1 MRGTKL
7 KLGPVTQQI
16 ECHASNVKVASAIL
30 VGTTMKKM
38 RMSAV
43 DDLDEIN
50 DRMIG
55 WNIDKVEGGMNG
67 ENLFI
72 FHLSKG
78 SSQRTVCLSA
88 NALGGWLSERSR

>member
-1 MRGTKL
+1 MHVTLRTLK
-7 KLGPVTQQI
+7 KLGSTPLLDI
-16 ECHASNVKVASAIL
+16 
-30 VGTTMKKM
+30 TMKKDKKVQI
-38 RMSAV
+38 SAV

-50 DRMIG
+50 DRMVG

-78 SSQRTVCLSA
+78 SNQRTVCLGA
-88 NALGGWLSERSR
+88 NDLGGWLSERSR